1 MTDAVFYFTKLGTTG
16 RIAKYIAESI
26 GAELVDLGK
35 EPYADPS
42 KYDRV
47 ILGSG
52 VYGGYPSKNVRDF
65 IERYGDAASKMS
77 LFLVCAFRDDR
88 AADQL
93 EKISKE
99 LGVADSIFF
108 NRPKKM
114 IGVEG
119 SKLELYI
126 ESLKKR

>member
-65 IERYGDAASKMS
+65 MDRYEDEASGIS

-88 AADQL
+88 AAGQL
-93 EKISKE
+93 EKISE
-99 LGVADSIFF
+99 DLGVADSIFF

-126 ESLKKR
+126 ESLKK